1 MPDMKLDHYEF
12 STVAVMAAFSML
24 CTLGLGVLIVL
35 ETVTPNNSTG
45 IEGIVE
51 TFKAINS
58 GLVGGLI
65 TMTRSN
71 PMSGDPSATAPHQGQ
86 EKQP

>member
-1 MPDMKLDHYEF
+1 MKLDHYEF

-24 CTLGLGVLIVL
+24 CTLSLGVLIVL
-35 ETVTPNNSTG
+35 ETVTQSNSAG
-45 IEGIVE
+45 IDGIIE
-51 TFKAINS
+51 TFKAINA

-65 TMTRSN
+65 TMTRTTQ
-71 PMSGDPSATAPHQGQ
+71 AAPAAQPQ